1 MCETLYSICEQVIS
15 IFCNNI
21 LFVRVYCFLVNHR
34 FRSVALWNN
43 TVNML
48 KIVSNLRKGKSCVEQ
63 KLAIILEMIFN
74 LYPCTSNRKNS
85 DI

>member
-34 FRSVALWNN
+34 CRSVALWNN

-63 KLAIILEMIFN
+63 KSCDYFGNDFQLVFMHIEQKKF
-74 LYPCTSNRKNS
+74 
-85 DI
+85 

>member
-1 MCETLYSICEQVIS
+1 MYETLYSIYEQVIS

-21 LFVRVYCFLVNHR
+21 LFVKVSGFLVNHR

-48 KIVSNLRKGKSCVEQ
+48 KSVSHLQKSCVEQ
-63 KLAIILEMIFN
+63 KLALILEMIFN
-74 LYPCTSNRKNS
+74 LYPCTLSRKSS